1 MRLRKRNIMNK
12 FCFVNLVIAIGMSK
26 LLNFKGSETLEEK
39 STPIYCEIGDFKEE
53 ESFYVSDLDVI
64 SESDA
69 LGNIQYYF
77 VEHTYESIELNP
89 LQINDW
95 KYHSITQSDL
105 YFENTL
111 PVIDDIGYFW
121 IPDVEKA
128 ISVLSAE
135 TFLSVNH
142 YDTTKEYTKEEL
154 EGIENTMNSFNYN
167 PYLWVEDMT
176 FSISN
181 LMLVGDEETF
191 SIYDKDFG
199 VQVEEMY
206 QKNGKEEK
214 RNVVYFYNL
223 LNFKEALKCNYGL
236 SLEEEQIKRS
246 QYDYSYLDHLY
257 IEKETSLYNNVFAQE
272 TSQFFIYDIESFLNN
287 AQKERGYL
295 YYYELE
301 EIMRELNKEEAPIR
315 MLTQNDNFSKKLG

>member
-1 MRLRKRNIMNK
+1 MNK
-12 FCFVNLVIAIGMSK
+12 FYFVNLVLAIGMSK
-26 LLNFKGSETLEEK
+26 LLNFNVSDALEEK
-39 STPIYCEIGDFKEE
+39 STPIYWEIEDYHEE
-53 ESFYVSDLDVI
+53 ESFSLSDLDVI
-64 SESDA
+64 SKSDA

-89 LQINDW
+89 FQINDW
-95 KYHSITQSDL
+95 KYQSITKPSL

-111 PVIDDIGYFW
+111 PIIDEVGYFW
-121 IPDVEKA
+121 IPDVEKT

-135 TFLSVNH
+135 DFLLANH

-154 EGIENTMNSFNYN
+154 EGIENTLNNFAYN

-176 FSISN
+176 FPISN
-181 LMLVGDEETF
+181 LMLIGDEETF
-191 SIYDKDFG
+191 SIYDIDLG
-199 VQVEEMY
+199 VQVEETS
-206 QKNGKEEK
+206 QQNGNEEK

-236 SLEEEQIKRS
+236 SLEEEQIKRE
-246 QYDYSYLDHLY
+246 QYDYSYLENLY
-257 IEKETSLYNNVFAQE
+257 IEKETSLYGIRTQE
-272 TSQFFIYDIESFLNN
+272 ISQYNIESFLNN

-301 EIMRELNKEEAPIR
+301 EIIEELKKEEAPIL
-315 MLTQNDNFSKKLG
+315 MLTQENNFLRKLG